1 MVKINFDIAP
11 TNSTINIL
19 IQYIKKYG
27 INGKLYADIA
37 KLFTMDTS
45 KVTEKFLRQLA
56 YLFATYDNNPILV
69 LEVRTLLKENTELFK
84 KYGKYFENCDG
95 VNTMFG
101 ISSQTDFSLENYTIT
116 NYPEV
121 ISSDRIIT
129 KYKKKSKNNTRQ
141 KLRKI
146 KKQAQSRAQANYEL
160 KLCNKIKKQKEYQN
174 TELLIKKFN
183 Q

>member
-56 YLFATYDNNPILV
+56 YLFATYYNNP
-69 LEVRTLLKENTELFK
+69 
-84 KYGKYFENCDG
+84 
-95 VNTMFG
+95 
-101 ISSQTDFSLENYTIT
+101 
-116 NYPEV
+116 
-121 ISSDRIIT
+121 RIIIT
-129 KYKKKSKNNTRQ
+129 VFFFNNLWMFSTFDYTVMIQ
-141 KLRKI
+141 VK
-146 KKQAQSRAQANYEL
+146 
-160 KLCNKIKKQKEYQN
+160 
-174 TELLIKKFN
+174 
-183 Q
+183 